1 MKVPS
6 DVEAEWGALAGV
18 IIGNATGA
26 GRLTL
31 DLFTDE
37 EAGKVAEWVAS
48 MLANRQLITAEVAI
62 HRLGGPTCAR
72 LSGSSGPGLEY
83 FLPIL
88 REKRALREAQLVA
101 FELNRTVQ
109 TLEAENRPI
118 AADVRAAIGATCGR
132 LSGIGLALE
141 DGSRVSM
148 RDAVSELID
157 ALQDSDNGKTP
168 PRVPTG
174 IVGLDSAL
182 GGGLRATEIAV
193 IGALTGSG
201 KSALACWFTKAAC
214 SAGKSVLYVS
224 REMKRVAL
232 MERLISAES
241 GVPVQVHDGT
251 KRMNDQQRRSVVSAA
266 ARVKNW
272 SLNIRDDIRSVH
284 DIRAEVE
291 ATKPDLFVVD
301 HIGAFDSG
309 LGPKASQYERATAAS
324 NAIRDIAYDTGCAGL
339 VLCQINREGAAL
351 ESPSLRHLKGSGAI
365 EEDARAVM
373 LLHREQDQDD
383 GTHSMTLNLAKLTS
397 RPSRILNLRYHPAIC
412 SFFEERERPDHS
424 AK

>member
-26 GRLTL
+26 GRLTR

-37 EAGKVAEWVAS
+37 EAGKVADWVAS
-48 MLANRQLITAEVAI
+48 MLENRQLITPQAAL
-62 HRLGGPTCAR
+62 HRLGGPTCSK
-72 LSGSSGPGLEY
+72 LSGSDGPGLEY

-118 AADVRAAIGATCGR
+118 AADIRTVIGANCGR
-132 LSGIGLALE
+132 LSAIGLALE

-148 RDAVSELID
+148 RDAVAELVD
-157 ALQDSDNGKTP
+157 ALAASDNGEVP

-174 IVGLDSAL
+174 IAGLDSAL

-193 IGALTGSG
+193 LGARTGVG
-201 KSALACWFTKAAC
+201 KSALACWISKAAC

-241 GVPVQVHDGT
+241 GVPVQIYEGT
-251 KRMNDQQRRSVVSAA
+251 KRMSEQQRRSVTAA
-266 ARVKNW
+266 AVRVKNW
-272 SLNIRDDIRSVH
+272 KLNIRDDIRSVH

-291 ATKPDLFVVD
+291 ATKPDLFIVD
-301 HIGAFDSG
+301 HLGIIDSG
-309 LGPKASQYERATAAS
+309 LGPKASQYDRVTAAS
-324 NAIRDIAYDTGCAGL
+324 NAIRCIAYDVGGAGL
-339 VLCQINREGAAL
+339 VLCQINREGAAHD
-351 ESPSLRHLKGSGAI
+351 SPSVQHLKGSGSI

-373 LLHREQDQDD
+373 LLHREQEHED
-383 GTHSMTLNLAKLTS
+383 GTQSMTLNLPKITS

-412 SFFEERERPDHS
+412 SFFEERERPE
-424 AK
+424 